1 MGVNFEELAK
11 TCDFS
16 GWATMNDY
24 LCTDGRTIRKGAFS
38 KNHGKKVP
46 LMWNHQH
53 GSIDNV
59 LGHAFLQEREKGVYA
74 YCFANDTD
82 DGKIAKQL
90 VRNGDISA
98 LSIWANEL
106 KQKGGDVLHGD
117 IKELSLVLAGAN
129 RGAVIDNPIAHDGIN
144 NDQSEAIIRFVLN
157 ETVPVYNSLKHSD
170 EGVDDIE
177 GEEFD
182 GIDTEELAED
192 ITEESTDAE
201 EDAEDNNNSE
211 ETEAEEDII
220 NESEESDMA
229 NLSHA
234 DGEKT
239 VGEIFNAMTE
249 EQKNVV
255 YFLIGQALEENEG
268 DDTVKHN
275 EFDNNYAEDSTF
287 EGSSTAFA
295 HSDEE
300 IRNVFTEAIEDN
312 VTSLRRAF
320 LSHGITEIE
329 SLFPDYKSLNNP
341 PDFIKRP
348 DGWVAKVMNGV
359 HRTPFS
365 RIRSVF
371 ADITA
376 DEARAKGFV
385 KGGTKT
391 DEQFGLLR
399 RTTDPT
405 TVYKKQSLHRDDVL
419 DITDFDV
426 VAWLKV
432 EMRFM
437 LEEELAR
444 AILVGDGRSNQ
455 SPDKIDETKIRP
467 IWKDASLYVVNT
479 VIELAANVTSNVR
492 ADTFIDAEIR
502 AHEDYRGSGNPTLFI
517 DQTVFTDMLLL
528 KDTLGRRIYT
538 NATEL
543 ATSLL
548 VKEIVPVPVMKNQT
562 RTVTVG
568 EGQNATTETRKLM
581 GIVVNLIDYNV
592 GADKGGAVSLF
603 DDFDID
609 LNKQKYLIET
619 RMSGA
624 LVKPYS
630 AIVIESKTAS

>member
-1 MGVNFEELAK
+1 MGVNFRKLAK

-24 LCTDGRTIRKGAFS
+24 PCTDGRTIKKNAFID
-38 KNHGKKVP
+38 NHGKKVP
-46 LMWNHQH
+46 LLWNHRH
-53 GSIDNV
+53 DSIDGV
-59 LGHAFLQEREKGVYA
+59 LGHAYLENREQGVYA

-82 DGKIAKQL
+82 EGRKAKEL
-90 VRNGDISA
+90 VHNKDISA
-98 LSIWANEL
+98 LSIWANQL
-106 KQKGGDVLHGD
+106 KQRGGDVLHGD

-129 RGAVIDNPIAHDGIN
+129 AGAVIDNPIAHDGLG
-144 NDQSEAIIRFVLN
+144 NDDTEALIRFVIHD
-157 ETVPVYNSLKHSD
+157 TIPVYNELKHSEDD
-170 EGVDDIE
+170 EDDEENNEDIE
-177 GEEFD
+177 DTLDTSDDDDSEDVEEK
-182 GIDTEELAED
+182 
-192 ITEESTDAE
+192 
-201 EDAEDNNNSE
+201 
-211 ETEAEEDII
+211 
-220 NESEESDMA
+220 ESEDEEEMS

-234 DGEKT
+234 DGAKTKT
-239 VGEIFNAMTE
+239 VGDVFNTLTE
-249 EQKNVV
+249 EQKQAV
-255 YFLIGQALEENEG
+255 YFLIGQALEG
-268 DDTVKHN
+268 DDDKDMKHN
-275 EFDNNYAEDSTF
+275 AFDDTTAHNTF
-287 EGSSTAFA
+287 EGMDEGFE

-300 IRNVFTEAIEDN
+300 IMNVFEEARKDG
-312 VTSLRRAF
+312 VSSLRRAF

-329 SLFPDYKSLNNP
+329 SLFPDYKTLNNP
-341 PDFIKRP
+341 PEFIKRP
-348 DGWVAKVMNGV
+348 DGWVSKVMNGV

-371 ADITA
+371 ADITP

-405 TVYKKQSLHRDDVL
+405 TIYKKQSLHRDDVI

-437 LEEELAR
+437 LEEEIAR

-455 SPDKIDETKIRP
+455 SVDKIAEDKIRP
-467 IWKDASLYVVNT
+467 IWKDNDLYVVNK
-479 VIELAANVTSNVR
+479 VITLAANATANVR
-492 ADTFIDAEIR
+492 ADAFIDAEIR

-517 DQTVFTDMLLL
+517 DQTVFTDMLLQ
-528 KDTLGRRIYT
+528 KDLNGRRIYT
-538 NATEL
+538 NASEL

-568 EGQNATTETRKLM
+568 PQGSQTTETRTLM
-581 GIVVNLIDYNV
+581 GIVVNLSDYNV

-609 LNKQKYLIET
+609 YNKQKYLIET

-624 LVKPYS
+624 LIKPYS
-630 AIVIESKTAS
+630 AIVLESKAE